1 MPSAIGYLIRATLQM
16 KTSGM
21 RVKELRRRLLRRL
34 RLRRDLEHLEL
45 DTTLSADDER
55 WANDVVKRHGWDEL
69 REKK

>member
-55 WANDVVKRHGWDEL
+55 WANDVVKRRGWDEL